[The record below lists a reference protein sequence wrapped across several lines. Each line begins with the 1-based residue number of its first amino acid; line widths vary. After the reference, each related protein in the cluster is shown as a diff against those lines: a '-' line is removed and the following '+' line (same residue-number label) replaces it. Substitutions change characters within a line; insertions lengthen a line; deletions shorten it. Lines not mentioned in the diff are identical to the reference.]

1 MKKEKYKSPSVN
13 VRLCLLIVACL
24 CIVYACI
31 NVVNGKNNPASTST
45 NVESLSEIEAISSTQ
60 PDAMTN
66 ALSTYL
72 SHMTLD
78 EKIYQMFII
87 TPEALVRSTEPQTV
101 VNKELKEAL
110 ENAPVG
116 GIVLFA
122 SNIRHPKQCKDLL
135 YDLQNASSI
144 PLFLAVDEE
153 GGSVA
158 RLGNNP
164 NMKVKQ
170 IPSMKTIGAAQNV
183 EQAYSAGKT
192 LGKTLERYGF
202 NVDFAPV
209 CDISS
214 NPGNTVI
221 GDRSFGDNPKLVAN
235 MVTAIVQGFNQSN
248 VICTLKHFPGHGDTS
263 FDSHFNRVVIDK
275 SIEELNSFEFVPF
288 KAGICAGAEMIMM
301 GHISNVTVIGDQR
314 PASLSKTM
322 VTDILRSELGYNGVV
337 ITDSMLMQAITNY
350 YSSGEAAAMAV
361 KAGVDIILAPADLIE
376 AAAAIKNA
384 VITGDISEN
393 RINESVVRILAL
405 KAKHNIIQF

>member
-1 MKKEKYKSPSVN
+1 MKKQKYNSLSAN
-13 VRLCLLIVACL
+13 IRLCLLIIAGLCVVYTCL
-24 CIVYACI
+24 NA
-31 NVVNGKNNPASTST
+31 VNGKQNSASVSAS
-45 NVESLSEIEAISSTQ
+45 VESLLEIEPTTSIQA
-60 PDAMTN
+60 DAMTD

-78 EKIYQMFII
+78 EKIYQMFIT
-87 TPEALVRSTEPQTV
+87 TPEALVCSTDPQTV
-101 VNKELKEAL
+101 VSKALKEAL
-110 ENAPVG
+110 EKTPVG

-135 YDLQNASSI
+135 YDLQEASPI

-170 IPSMKTIGAAQNV
+170 IPSMKAIGATQNV
-183 EQAYSAGKT
+183 EQAYSAGET

-221 GDRSFGDNPKLVAN
+221 GNRSFGDNPKLVAD
-235 MVTAIVQGFNQSN
+235 MVTAIIQGFNQSN

-275 SIEELNSFEFVPF
+275 SIEELNSFEFIPF
-288 KAGICAGAEMIMM
+288 KAGMCAGAEMIMM
-301 GHISNVTVIGDQR
+301 GHISNATVVGDQR
-314 PASLSKTM
+314 PSSLSKTM
-322 VTDILRSELGYNGVV
+322 VTDILRSELCYDGVV

-350 YSSGEAAAMAV
+350 YSSGEAATMAV
-361 KAGVDIILAPADLIE
+361 KAGVDIILAPADLSE
-376 AAAAIKNA
+376 AAAAIKSA
-384 VITGDISEN
+384 VMTGDISEN
-393 RINESVVRILAL
+393 RINESVMRILTL
-405 KAKHNIIQF
+405 KANHNIIQF